1 VRTPA
6 LLLAA
11 ALTAGCSTATTPP
24 ASSPPPPSSST
35 SAAAGPGRCQDVA
48 QDGARVTDDLIDN
61 GCVDDNGSRR
71 VGKVTMCKDGR
82 RLWEMGDL
90 IGLSGETLLP
100 RDLKAEG
107 GVLVEDL
114 ARRACRG

>member
-1 VRTPA
+1 MRTPA

-24 ASSPPPPSSST
+24 TPPPSST
-35 SAAAGPGRCQDVA
+35 ASAAAGPGRCQDVA

-61 GCVDDNGSRR
+61 GCVDDNGSLRI
-71 VGKVTMCKDGR
+71 GKVTACKDGR

>member
-24 ASSPPPPSSST
+24 ASPPPPPSSAT

-71 VGKVTMCKDGR
+71 VGKVTTCKDGR

-90 IGLSGETLLP
+90 IGLTGETLLP
-100 RDLKAEG
+100 KDTKAGG
-107 GVLVEDL
+107 GVTAEELTRQV
-114 ARRACRG
+114 CRG